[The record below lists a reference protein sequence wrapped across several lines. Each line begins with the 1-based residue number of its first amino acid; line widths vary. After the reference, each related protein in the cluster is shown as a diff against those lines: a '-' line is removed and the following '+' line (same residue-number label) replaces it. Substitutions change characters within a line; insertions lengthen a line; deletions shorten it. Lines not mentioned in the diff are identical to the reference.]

1 MKPSLV
7 FFGSFQHYSTKILK
21 AIVESTSANVLAVV
35 TTPNENNP
43 THKYAKSV
51 NLPTLAPTTLTS
63 PIPLTRLPRDPRQRV
78 LRGPDFFVVAGY
90 GNILPQSW
98 LEYPTI

>member
-51 NLPTLAPTTLTS
+51 NLPTLAPTAGCQAASPTL
-63 PIPLTRLPRDPRQRV
+63 PKPCPKIVMNDDV
-78 LRGPDFFVVAGY
+78 L
-90 GNILPQSW
+90 
-98 LEYPTI
+98 